1 MTSLPPVTPIQALR
15 SFSEEFIDTTIESK
29 TRDWEDL
36 REEFDKEQGDRWY
49 QWWGRK
55 EWREWLEYVL
65 QKCTVADSGLH
76 GCVIYSATGDT
87 SFRYQTGYGKWMY
100 RQEKSRPKHWDSTK
114 VPLPSGKDS
123 EQVHRLFSYLCTN
136 DMDLRYA
143 IGHPQ
148 KPVRTEEKWKDKSP
162 LILVHL
168 CNNGDQGCVNP
179 LHILLSDALENAS
192 RNGCKHGTRLLCP
205 HAPKCIHVD
214 KKSGTIIP
222 WRNVDESSIMQLT
235 HSQLLTLS
243 HAQWLAEHRN
253 CRLVEEPARSVLD
266 SPVKK
271 QKRYR
276 GSQSEY
282 MKNFRAKKK
291 QQRDEEK
298 EEKDEIDLLDD
309 EEEEKE

>member
-1 MTSLPPVTPIQALR
+1 
-15 SFSEEFIDTTIESK
+15 
-29 TRDWEDL
+29 
-36 REEFDKEQGDRWY
+36 
-49 QWWGRK
+49 
-55 EWREWLEYVL
+55 
-65 QKCTVADSGLH
+65 
-76 GCVIYSATGDT
+76 
-87 SFRYQTGYGKWMY
+87 
-100 RQEKSRPKHWDSTK
+100 
-114 VPLPSGKDS
+114 
-123 EQVHRLFSYLCTN
+123 
-136 DMDLRYA
+136 
-143 IGHPQ
+143 
-148 KPVRTEEKWKDKSP
+148 
-162 LILVHL
+162 
-168 CNNGDQGCVNP
+168 
-179 LHILLSDALENAS
+179 
-192 RNGCKHGTRLLCP
+192 
-205 HAPKCIHVD
+205 
-214 KKSGTIIP
+214 
-222 WRNVDESSIMQLT
+222 MQLT